1 MYDQYLNKR
10 TYILIAIFVIVIIVL
25 LIPINMPFSITATG
39 KVMAGQEWSL
49 SRQTDGSIL
58 STISD
63 YAQDQIKS
71 YTAYQVDRGD
81 VFHFKLKP
89 EFNKS
94 AAVASGDTI
103 GFIYSNM
110 YYQQIDQLEGAL
122 AVAKANMEI
131 VSSGEQES
139 ILAEARENVR
149 LARERM
155 EVQMDIQDR
164 QSALYKQSLISP
176 EEFEITRGRARI
188 SEMEVAV
195 AEAQLVTAQIGE
207 KPEIIKQAE
216 IQILAIEKELVTLRK
231 RLSDYTLTAPINGN
245 VQRVLSPDTLL
256 LVTDDTRI
264 VLIPISWQFLN
275 DVDTNLT
282 FSIETKYNSSVLEGS
297 IARKSDYMRLISG
310 QQVFIVTG
318 ILNDTIDKLPINM
331 LVQCSVHG
339 MRRTVWD
346 YVSYFL
352 KALI

>member
-10 TYILIAIFVIVIIVL
+10 TYILIAIFVVVIAVL

-39 KVMAGQEWSL
+39 KVMADLEWSL
-49 SRQTDGSIL
+49 ARQTDGSII

-63 YAQDQIKS
+63 YAHNQINS

-81 VFHFKLKP
+81 VFHFKFKP
-89 EFNKS
+89 ELNKS
-94 AAVASGDTI
+94 TSVTSGDTI

-110 YYQQIDQLEGAL
+110 YYQQIDQLEGILAL
-122 AVAKANMEI
+122 AKANMQI

-139 ILAEARENVR
+139 VLAEARENVR

-155 EVQMDIQDR
+155 EVQMDIQER

-207 KPEIIKQAE
+207 KPEIIKHAE
-216 IQILAIEKELVTLRK
+216 IQVEAIERELSTLGK

-245 VQRVLSPDTLL
+245 IQKVLSPDTLL
-256 LVTDDTRI
+256 LVSDNTRI

-275 DVDTNLT
+275 DVDTNLK
-282 FSIETKYNSSVLEGS
+282 FSIETKYNSHVLNGS
-297 IARKSDYMRLISG
+297 ITRKSDYMRLIGG

-318 ILNDTIDKLPINM
+318 ILDDANDELPINM

-346 YVSYFL
+346 YISYFL